1 MKAKHAVIAAAV
13 VAAWSGA
20 PVFGQTA
27 ASNAARAP
35 VAVDARANDTPE
47 DRASAVI
54 RIIDAPANPTQ
65 AAPITTAELVR
76 SRAAGEMLAPERSQP
91 IQVERIQIEDATRSA
106 ARSPAGV
113 VIKGGSDGRPQIV
126 RAAPDAK
133 DRSKPQ
139 AVVRLDDAARY
150 RETTKYEA
158 EKKRRETARAAAPVE
173 TAQPRATESPVT
185 VMGSAQGRAEI
196 AWSPPAR
203 QAPPAVVVVSPDAV
217 GESG

>member
-13 VAAWSGA
+13 VASWSAA

-47 DRASAVI
+47 ERASAVI
-54 RIIDAPANPTQ
+54 RVIDAPTTSTQ
-65 AAPITTAELVR
+65 AAPVTTAELVR
-76 SRAAGEMLAPERSQP
+76 SRAAGEMLAPEPSQP
-91 IQVERIQIEDATRSA
+91 IQVERIHIDDPARSA

-113 VIKGGSDGRPQIV
+113 VIQRGGDGRPQIV

-150 RETTKYEA
+150 RETARYET
-158 EKKRRETARAAAPVE
+158 EKKRRESARAAAPVE
-173 TAQPRATESPVT
+173 TAQPRTTESPVT
-185 VMGSAQGRAEI
+185 VMGSARGRAEI
-196 AWSPPAR
+196 AWSPPER
-203 QAPPAVVVVSPDAV
+203 LAPPAVVVESPE
-217 GESG
+217 G

>member
-20 PVFGQTA
+20 PVFGQTV

-35 VAVDARANDTPE
+35 VAVDARATDTSE
-47 DRASAVI
+47 ERASAVI
-54 RIIDAPANPTQ
+54 RIIDAPTNPTQ
-65 AAPITTAELVR
+65 ATPINTAELVR

-91 IQVERIQIEDATRSA
+91 IQVERIQIEDAPRSA

-113 VIKGGSDGRPQIV
+113 VIQGRGDGQPQIV
-126 RAAPDAK
+126 RAVPDSK
-133 DRSKPQ
+133 VRSKPQ

-150 RETTKYEA
+150 RETAKYES
-158 EKKRRETARAAAPVE
+158 EKKRRESAKAVAPIE
-173 TAQPRATESPVT
+173 TAQAKTTESPVT

-196 AWSPPAR
+196 AWSPRER
-203 QAPPAVVVVSPDAV
+203 QAPPAVVVESPTV
-217 GESG
+217 GEPG